1 MRLEEY
7 NQKINP
13 NTSSGGGAQ
22 AVGNISAFGQ
32 TAESFKP
39 VIDGLGDWKT
49 LQLKKLDQE
58 IDLQTMNAQTDYNKR
73 MMELNYNKEK
83 GLLNTE
89 LKSAS
94 GITQIFEEEEAKI
107 REEVLRNLPYRRSRE
122 AFMQHADTLA
132 SKFNSQVQSH
142 EREQGDKYRDVS
154 FDNNIN
160 SKLDLAVLS
169 YKNPKLIGTV
179 LDSIKEQANLV
190 YGYRGEEYVNN
201 ITNKY
206 FDQFGE
212 KLVNQGLM
220 EEDYD
225 SMSGLVSVLRQHG
238 VSESILA
245 KGIQASKS
253 EKSKLAINNEVSVD
267 IKTYGYTEA
276 GIQQAK
282 AAHESRLRN
291 QQGNFDADKL
301 FAVGN
306 QSIGKPYV
314 LGGDGEAVTD
324 CGKFTLD
331 TFGAIGIDL
340 GTRAADGQYLEL
352 EKKGQVFTD
361 PSQLRKG
368 DLVFWYVEANNA
380 DWPPSDDP
388 NAVNQQAAYKGIS
401 HVGIYDGNGRV
412 LQAGS
417 KGGVAY
423 VSVDIYPVVAYG
435 HVGGTKL
442 SELEIASELQSYEQ
456 KYRSEAAKLDRM
468 ENEYI
473 QQSME
478 QLNAGLYQLE
488 QQGASLYEM
497 KDLIVSKVGNDPKL
511 QARTRGLL
519 SSVNNAIKA
528 EQNGGTKVNEIQME
542 MVKQNLMNG
551 KSVDEQIK
559 ELTDVGL
566 TLSTGQIMQI
576 NRWSED
582 RENGKGVFAEKRY
595 GAANMYL
602 ASIGVEEKERKGMIS
617 SLISGAISE
626 ITRKENELGR
636 DLTGAEYNEVFANTM
651 AGSSLSWI
659 KPSGDNLSETQ
670 KTLGSVQL
678 KGENYEVKYS
688 PYVLRK
694 NGIKSVSPV
703 RAPDGTYYV
712 RWVREDNTFTDL
724 EPETSKK
731 TYENLSK

>member
-7 NQKINP
+7 NQKVNP
-13 NTSSGGGAQ
+13 NTSSGDGAQ

-49 LQLKKLDQE
+49 LQLNKLNKE

-73 MMELNYNKEK
+73 MMELNYNKEN

-94 GITQIFEEEEAKI
+94 GITQNFEEEEAKI

-206 FDQFGE
+206 YDNFGE
-212 KLVNQGLM
+212 KLINQGLM

-225 SMSGLVSVLRQHG
+225 SMPGLVSVLRQHG

-245 KGIQASKS
+245 KGLQTSKS
-253 EKSKLAINNEVSVD
+253 EKTKLAINNEVSSD

-276 GIQQAK
+276 GIQSAK
-282 AAHESRLRN
+282 AAYESKLRN
-291 QQGNFDADKL
+291 QQGNLDADKL
-301 FAVGN
+301 LAVGN

-314 LGGDGEAVTD
+314 LGGDGEDATD

-331 TFGAIGIDL
+331 TFSAIGIDL

-361 PSQLRKG
+361 SSQLKKG
-368 DLVFWYVEANNA
+368 DLVFWYVPSNDAK
-380 DWPPSDDP
+380 WPPSDDP
-388 NAVNQQAAYKGIS
+388 NAVNQQASYKGIS
-401 HVGIYDGNGRV
+401 HVGIYDGNGQV

-417 KGGVAY
+417 NGIAY
-423 VSVDIYPVVAYG
+423 VPVDVYKVVAYG

-442 SELEIASELQSYEQ
+442 SESEIATEVQSYEQ
-456 KYRSEAAKLDRM
+456 KYRSEAAKLDHM

-473 QQSME
+473 TQSME
-478 QLNAGLYQLE
+478 RINAGIYQLE
-488 QQGASLYEM
+488 KTGASLYEI
-497 KDLIVSKVGNDPKL
+497 KEFIETNVGDNPKL
-511 QARTRGLL
+511 QARSRGLL
-519 SSVNNAIKA
+519 SSVNSAIQA
-528 EQNGGTKVNEIQME
+528 EQRGGGKVNDVQME
-542 MVKQNLMNG
+542 MVKQNIMNG
-551 KSVDEQIK
+551 KSIDAQIK
-559 ELTDVGL
+559 ELTDAGFTL
-566 TLSTGQIMQI
+566 TAGQILQI
-576 NRWSED
+576 NRWGND
-582 RENGKGVFAEKRY
+582 RENGKGEFADKYR

-602 ASIGVEEKERKGMIS
+602 AGIGLEGKDKDSKVS
-617 SLISGAISE
+617 ALISGAIAE
-626 ITRKENELGR
+626 ITRKQNELGR
-636 DLTGAEYNEVFANTM
+636 DLTGAEYNEIFSNTM
-651 AGSSLSWI
+651 AGSSLSWV
-659 KPSGDNLSETQ
+659 KPAGDNLSETQ
-670 KTLGSVQL
+670 RTLGSVQP

-688 PYVLRK
+688 SFVLNQ
-694 NGIKSVSPV
+694 NGIRSVAPV
-703 RAPDGTYYV
+703 NAPDGTPYV
-712 RWVREDNTFTDL
+712 RWTRDDGTFTDL
-724 EPETSKK
+724 EPATSKQV
-731 TYENLSK
+731 YENLAKE